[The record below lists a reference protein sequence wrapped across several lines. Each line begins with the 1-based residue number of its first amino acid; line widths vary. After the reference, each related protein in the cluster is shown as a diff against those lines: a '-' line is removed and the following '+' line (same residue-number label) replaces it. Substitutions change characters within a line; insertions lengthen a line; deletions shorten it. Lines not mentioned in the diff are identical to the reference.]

1 MEIIKLPP
9 MSNFGVN
16 PYIVT
21 AENMDGVLI
30 DAPYGGESIVKAVME
45 KGIELKVILLTHGH
59 CDHIA
64 SAAHIAAATGAKI
77 YIHKFDEDKLRND
90 RTNLTRYFSLP
101 PIDPVENA
109 NTVNDGD
116 VITMDELE
124 FEVLHTPGHTSGS
137 VCYILGDNMF
147 CGDTLFNGSMGRT
160 DMIDG
165 SDEAMTDTLKML
177 YEFDRNT
184 NYTLYPGHGQT
195 STMVE
200 ERQFNPYLRAAAGL
214 RTR

>member
-16 PYIVT
+16 SYIVT
-21 AENMDGVLI
+21 AENMNGVLI
-30 DAPYGGESIVKAVME
+30 DAPYGGESIMQTLME
-45 KGIELKVILLTHGH
+45 KGIELKMILLTHGH

-64 SAAHIAAATGAKI
+64 AARHLAAETGAKI
-77 YIHKFDEDKLRND
+77 YIHKFDEEKLHND
-90 RTNLTRYFSLP
+90 RTNLTQFFSLP
-101 PIDPVENA
+101 PIDPVGNA
-109 NTVNDGD
+109 VTVSDGD
-116 VITMDELE
+116 VITQDELE

-147 CGDTLFNGSMGRT
+147 SGDTLFNGSMGRT
-160 DMIDG
+160 DMVDG
-165 SDEAMTDTLKML
+165 NDDVMNDTLKML

-184 NYTLYPGHGQT
+184 NYTVYPGHGA
-195 STMVE
+195 STTMIE
-200 ERQFNPYLRAAAGL
+200 ERQHNPYLRYAAGL

>member
-1 MEIIKLPP
+1 

-30 DAPYGGESIVKAVME
+30 DAPYGGESIVKTVME
-45 KGIELKVILLTHGH
+45 KGIELKMILLTHGH

-90 RTNLTRYFSLP
+90 RTNLTQYFSLP

-147 CGDTLFNGSMGRT
+147 CGDTLFNGSMGNVYR
-160 DMIDG
+160 
-165 SDEAMTDTLKML
+165 EKC
-177 YEFDRNT
+177 
-184 NYTLYPGHGQT
+184 
-195 STMVE
+195 
-200 ERQFNPYLRAAAGL
+200 RQCKYCPNNSLFQNVTPLIKSNVPYYLVLSPAAAL
-214 RTR
+214 

>member
-16 PYIVT
+16 SYIVT
-21 AENMDGVLI
+21 AENMNGVLI
-30 DAPYGGESIVKAVME
+30 DAPYGGESIIKTLME
-45 KGIELKVILLTHGH
+45 KGIELKKILLTHGH

-64 SAAHIAAATGAKI
+64 AAARIAAETGAKI
-77 YIHKFDEDKLRND
+77 YIHKFDEEKLSND
-90 RTNLTRYFSLP
+90 RTNLTQFFSLP
-101 PIDPVENA
+101 PIDPVTNA
-109 NTVNDGD
+109 VTVSDGD
-116 VITMDELE
+116 VITQDELE

-137 VCYILGDNMF
+137 VCYLLDGNMF
-147 CGDTLFNGSMGRT
+147 SGDTLFNGSMGRT

-165 SDEAMTDTLKML
+165 NDSAMNETLKML

-184 NYTLYPGHGQT
+184 NYALYPGHGQT

-200 ERQFNPYLRAAAGL
+200 ERQFNPYLRYAAGL
-214 RTR
+214 MTR